1 MTSKNTETQAALSLL
16 NAGAVRTRTRTLFEL
31 ALQKKLLHFDLA
43 LERMPELADYVANVV
58 RQNYPSLAVPF
69 HARWRHFVI
78 DGDDRWLA
86 LQRRSNWRSPADQ
99 ARAAFDLAIVSVLLD
114 AGAGAHW
121 SYRDEK
127 TGRSIGR
134 SEGLALAS
142 LDMFSGGA
150 FSLDPADPLRADAE
164 KLMRLTGDDLRR
176 GFQVSSDNPLEGVE
190 GRVQLLNALGQTA
203 LQNRDIFARMDS
215 PRPGGLFDVLQA
227 DAADGRL
234 PAPAIL
240 QRVLMHLGAIWPS
253 RMTLGGL
260 SLGDTWRHPLL
271 TTNDATDGLV
281 PFHKLSQWLSYSLI
295 EPLIAAGVI
304 VDGLDGMTGLAEYR
318 NGGLF
323 VDGGIIVPKDAAI
336 MARAHTPDS
345 TVIVEWRALTVALL
359 DDLLPHVC
367 AALGQRPADFPL
379 ARMLEGGT
387 WAAGRMLARER
398 RADAS
403 PPLQIIS
410 DGTVF

>member
-1 MTSKNTETQAALSLL
+1 MTSRNTETQAALSLL
-16 NAGAVRTRTRTLFEL
+16 SASAVRTRTRTLFEL
-31 ALQKKLLHFDLA
+31 ALQKRLLHFDLA
-43 LERMPELADYVANVV
+43 LERMPELAGYVAAVV

-86 LQRRSNWRSPADQ
+86 LRRCGNWRSAADQ

-142 LDMFSGGA
+142 LDMFGRGA
-150 FSLDPADPLRADAE
+150 FSLDAADPLRADAE
-164 KLMRLTGDDLRR
+164 KLTQFSGEDLRH
-176 GFQVSSDNPLEGVE
+176 GFQVSRDNPLEGVE

-203 LQNRDIFARMDS
+203 LQNRNIFARMDS
-215 PRPGGLFDVLQA
+215 ARPGGLFDILQA
-227 DAADGRL
+227 DATDGRL

-240 QRVLMHLGAIWPS
+240 RRVLMHLGSIWPS
-253 RMTLGGL
+253 RLTLGGL
-260 SLGDTWRHPLL
+260 SLGDTWHHPSLV
-271 TTNDATDGLV
+271 TDDATSGLV

-295 EPLIAAGVI
+295 EPLISAGVA
-304 VDGLDGMTGLAEYR
+304 VDDVDGMTGLAEYR

-323 VDGGIIVPKDAAI
+323 IDGGIIIPKDSAI

-359 DDLLPHVC
+359 DELLPLVC
-367 AALGQRPADFPL
+367 TALGQRRADFPL

-387 WAAGRMLARER
+387 WAAGRALARER